1 MLSWLD
7 WTCFAIRR
15 VIYHS
20 ILVYIPYSIWGNAL
34 YLEIPGPVAN
44 QTTGEAWRD
53 AETAPFHLSSF
64 RCPSQQPAL
73 LCAPGNHETT
83 VKTPRTFCGGYLSN
97 MLYQV
102 CGAGRATR
110 T

>member
-1 MLSWLD
+1 MLPWLD

-44 QTTGEAWRD
+44 QTTGEACRRD
-53 AETAPFHLSSF
+53 AA
-64 RCPSQQPAL
+64 
-73 LCAPGNHETT
+73 
-83 VKTPRTFCGGYLSN
+83 
-97 MLYQV
+97 
-102 CGAGRATR
+102 
-110 T
+110 